1 MLANT
6 ASCQVMQ
13 EKINATIESLQA
25 LIASAA
31 LNRMDVEDDF
41 SAALLAVSDTAF
53 ECRDKLEAASN
64 KMWEAIK

>member
-13 EKINATIESLQA
+13 EKINATIESLQV

-31 LNRMDVEDDF
+31 VEIVDAEDDF
-41 SAALLAVSDTAF
+41 LDALLAVSDTAF
-53 ECRDKLEAASN
+53 ECRDKLEVASN
-64 KMWEAIK
+64 KMWEAIR

>member
-13 EKINATIESLQA
+13 GKLNEAIESLRV
-25 LIASAA
+25 LIDAAA
-31 LNRMDVEDDF
+31 LNRVDAEDDF

-53 ECRDKLEAASN
+53 ECRDKLEAASRT
-64 KMWEAIK
+64 MWGALR

>member
-31 LNRMDVEDDF
+31 VEIVDAEDDF
-41 SAALLAVSDTAF
+41 LDALLAVSDTAF
-53 ECRDKLEAASN
+53 ECRDKLETASS
-64 KMWEAIK
+64 KMWEALK

>member
-13 EKINATIESLQA
+13 EKINAVIDSLRI
-25 LIASAA
+25 LMDTAA
-31 LNRMDVEDDF
+31 INRVDAEDDF

-64 KMWEAIK
+64 KMWE

>member
-13 EKINATIESLQA
+13 EKINETIECFRR
-25 LIASAA
+25 LIDAAA
-31 LNRMDVEDDF
+31 LNRVDAEDDF

-53 ECRDKLEAASN
+53 ECRDKLEAASR
-64 KMWEAIK
+64 KMWEAIR

>member
-13 EKINATIESLQA
+13 EKINAVIDSLRI
-25 LIASAA
+25 LMDTAA
-31 LNRMDVEDDF
+31 INRVDAEDDF
-41 SAALLAVSDTAF
+41 STALLAVSDTAF

-64 KMWEAIK
+64 KMWEAIR

>member
-13 EKINATIESLQA
+13 EKINETIKCLRR
-25 LIASAA
+25 LIDAAA

>member
-13 EKINATIESLQA
+13 EKINAVIDSLRI
-25 LIASAA
+25 LMDTAA
-31 LNRMDVEDDF
+31 INRVDAEDDF

-64 KMWEAIK
+64 KMWEAIR

>member
-31 LNRMDVEDDF
+31 IEIVDAEDDF
-41 SAALLAVSDTAF
+41 LDALLAVSDTAF